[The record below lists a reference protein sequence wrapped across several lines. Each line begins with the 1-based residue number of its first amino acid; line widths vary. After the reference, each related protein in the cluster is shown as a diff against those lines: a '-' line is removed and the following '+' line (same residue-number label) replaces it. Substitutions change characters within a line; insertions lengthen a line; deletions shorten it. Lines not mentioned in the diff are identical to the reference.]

1 MLLDEEPNYIDVHE
15 TTFAWI
21 MPKQAR
27 QVMIM
32 DVSGGI
38 KGLKNHFRRMRE
50 PMVIP
55 HEFLGDTERS
65 KNFKL
70 FNDVV

>member
-38 KGLKNHFRRMRE
+38 KGLKNHFRRMR
-50 PMVIP
+50 
-55 HEFLGDTERS
+55 T
-65 KNFKL
+65 KNPSIMPQLSRFYHK
-70 FNDVV
+70 

>member
-1 MLLDEEPNYIDVHE
+1 
-15 TTFAWI
+15 

-27 QVMIM
+27 QVMVM

-38 KGLKNHFRRMRE
+38 KGIKKHFRRMRE

-55 HEFLGDTERS
+55 HEYIGDTEIGKS
-65 KNFKL
+65 CKQLNDIVQTFK
-70 FNDVV
+70 VGSY